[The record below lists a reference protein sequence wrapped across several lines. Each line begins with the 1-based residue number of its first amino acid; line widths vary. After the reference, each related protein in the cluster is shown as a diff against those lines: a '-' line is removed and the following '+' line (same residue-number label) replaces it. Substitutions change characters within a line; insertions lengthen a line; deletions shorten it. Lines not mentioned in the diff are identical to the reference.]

1 VSSLELLAL
10 EKRYG
15 DTLIVK
21 GISLAIDA
29 GEFLVLVGPSG
40 CGKTTTLRMIAGLE
54 EISGGEIRIAE
65 QRVNEL
71 APKDRDIAMVFQS
84 YALYPH
90 MSVRQNMAFG
100 LTLRKI
106 DKAEITARVAK
117 AARILGI
124 EHLLDGRP
132 RELSGGQKQ
141 RVAIGR
147 ALVRDPKIFLFDE
160 PLSNL
165 DASLRGTMRAE
176 LAALHRRLGT
186 TMVYVTHDQVE
197 AMMLATRIAVLDAGI
212 LRQVGPPLEL
222 YHRPAD
228 RFVAGFLGTPSMNFI
243 EGEVIDGRFNAP
255 GLSLPLPGVATGKAS
270 IGVRPHDVRV
280 SDDGGLVGEVVMV
293 EPMGWE
299 AFAHI
304 RTAAGNVVTR
314 LEGRLVTVRAGD
326 RLTLAVDPA
335 CCHFF
340 AADGKTIVHAQSSHG
355 PA

>member
-1 VSSLELLAL
+1 MTLAD
-10 EKRYG
+10 R
-15 DTLIVK
+15 
-21 GISLAIDA
+21 
-29 GEFLVLVGPSG
+29 LVVMHEG
-40 CGKTTTLRMIAGLE
+40 
-54 EISGGEIRIAE
+54 
-65 QRVNEL
+65 
-71 APKDRDIAMVFQS
+71 
-84 YALYPH
+84 
-90 MSVRQNMAFG
+90 SVVQ
-100 LTLRKI
+100 
-106 DKAEITARVAK
+106 E
-117 AARILGI
+117 
-124 EHLLDGRP
+124 GRP
-132 RELSGGQKQ
+132 EDVFS
-141 RVAIGR
+141 
-147 ALVRDPKIFLFDE
+147 
-160 PLSNL
+160 
-165 DASLRGTMRAE
+165 
-176 LAALHRRLGT
+176 
-186 TMVYVTHDQVE
+186 
-197 AMMLATRIAVLDAGI
+197 
-212 LRQVGPPLEL
+212 
-222 YHRPAD
+222 RPAS